1 MGNVRLN
8 QVEEVAQRL
17 RKGGLETKTITLK
30 LRYGNFKT
38 VNRSNTLDKATNT
51 TKMLWQEAKTIFLKW
66 HRKSAG
72 ALRLLGFGTSGLVVQ
87 GSGQKELFKN
97 PEEEKQKRIDKA
109 FDVIRGKYGDDA
121 VRLGR

>member
-1 MGNVRLN
+1 MLN

-17 RKGGLETKTITLK
+17 RKGDLEAKTITLK

-38 VNRSNTLDKATNT
+38 VNRSNTLDKTTNT
-51 TKMLWQEAKTIFLKW
+51 TKILWQEAKTIFLKC

-72 ALRLLGFGTSGLVVQ
+72 ALRLLGFGVSGLVVE
-87 GSGQKELFKN
+87 GSGQKELFIN

-109 FDVIRGKYGDDA
+109 FDIIRGKYGDDA
-121 VRLGR
+121 VRLEGVK